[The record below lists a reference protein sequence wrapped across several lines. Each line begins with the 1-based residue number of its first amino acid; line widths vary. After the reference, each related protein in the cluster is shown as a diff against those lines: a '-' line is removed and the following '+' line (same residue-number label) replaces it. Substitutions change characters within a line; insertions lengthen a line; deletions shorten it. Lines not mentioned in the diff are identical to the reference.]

1 MSSLRKSFLVA
12 SATAL
17 LVAVT
22 ACSSGSSPASEGD
35 TAATLDTATS
45 VDTATSGNIVVTYSA
60 IGDVVSRLVGD
71 AATVTVL
78 IPNGQD
84 QHDFMPSAKDVETVN
99 NASLV
104 VSNGLDLE
112 EGLEDAMVQAEKSG
126 VAMFHIADH
135 VTLLESTKP
144 DEKEGAVKEEGHE
157 DEEDH
162 GHGTED
168 PHVWL
173 DPETLAEAIPALAE
187 ALKLATGK
195 DFTEEATAVVGELTA
210 LSASVRDIMTTVDE
224 CKLVTGHD
232 SLGYF
237 AARYGCTVVGAVIP
251 GFSTAAEASA
261 GSLAGLKVVAKENGV
276 KAIFTELGT
285 PADVAAQIAKEV
297 GVDVVQLSTHVL
309 PENGGY
315 NEMMTQLATAIADGL
330 S

>member
-1 MSSLRKSFLVA
+1 MSSPRRSFLIA

-17 LVAVT
+17 LVAVS
-22 ACSSGSSPASEGD
+22 ACSSDASSTSESG
-35 TAATLDTATS
+35 AATTLDTATPMN
-45 VDTATSGNIVVTYSA
+45 VVVTYSA

-71 AATVTVL
+71 AAAVTVL

-84 QHDFMPSAKDVETVN
+84 QHDFEPSAKDVETIN

-112 EGLEDAMVQAEKSG
+112 EGLEDSLLQAEKSG
-126 VAMFHIADH
+126 VPMFHIADH
-135 VTLLESTKP
+135 VTLLDAAE
-144 DEKEGAVKEEGHE
+144 KEEGHE
-157 DEEDH
+157 GEEGHDGEEDH

-173 DPETLAEAIPALAE
+173 DPETLAESIPALAK
-187 ALKLATGK
+187 ALQLATGK
-195 DFTEEATAVVGELTA
+195 DFAAEATVVVGELTA
-210 LSASVRDIMTTVDE
+210 LSAKVREIMTTVDE

-261 GSLAGLKVVAKENGV
+261 GSLADLKVVAQENGV

-297 GVDVVQLSTHVL
+297 GVDVVELSTHVL

-315 NEMMTQLATAIADGL
+315 DDMMTQLATAIAGGL

>member
-1 MSSLRKSFLVA
+1 MSSPRRSFLIA
-12 SATAL
+12 CATAL
-17 LVAVT
+17 LVAVS
-22 ACSSGSSPASEGD
+22 ACSSDSSSTSESGIA
-35 TAATLDTATS
+35 TTLDTTTPMN
-45 VDTATSGNIVVTYSA
+45 VVVTYSA

-84 QHDFMPSAKDVETVN
+84 QHDFEPSAKDVETIN

-112 EGLEDAMVQAEKSG
+112 EGLEDSLLQAEKSG
-126 VAMFHIADH
+126 VPMFHIADH
-135 VTLLESTKP
+135 VTLLDAAE
-144 DEKEGAVKEEGHE
+144 KEEGHE
-157 DEEDH
+157 GEEDH

-173 DPETLAEAIPALAE
+173 DPETLAEAIPALAK
-187 ALKLATGK
+187 ALQLVTGK
-195 DFTEEATAVVGELTA
+195 DFAAEATAVVGELNA
-210 LSASVRDIMTTVDE
+210 LSAKVREMMTTVDE

-237 AARYGCTVVGAVIP
+237 AARYGCTVVGTVIP

-261 GSLAGLKVVAKENGV
+261 GSLADLKVVAQENGV

-297 GVDVVQLSTHVL
+297 GVDVVELSTHVL

-315 NEMMTQLATAIADGL
+315 DDMMTQLATAIASGL

>member
-1 MSSLRKSFLVA
+1 MNV
-12 SATAL
+12 
-17 LVAVT
+17 
-22 ACSSGSSPASEGD
+22 
-35 TAATLDTATS
+35 
-45 VDTATSGNIVVTYSA
+45 VVTYSA

-84 QHDFMPSAKDVETVN
+84 QHDFEPSAKDVETIN

-112 EGLEDAMVQAEKSG
+112 EGLEDSLLQAEKSG
-126 VAMFHIADH
+126 VSMFHIADH
-135 VTLLESTKP
+135 VTLLDAAE
-144 DEKEGAVKEEGHE
+144 KEEGHE
-157 DEEDH
+157 GEEDH

-173 DPETLAEAIPALAE
+173 DPETLAEAVPALAK
-187 ALKLATGK
+187 ALQLATGK
-195 DFTEEATAVVGELTA
+195 DFAAEATAVVGELTA
-210 LSASVRDIMTTVDE
+210 LSAKIRDIMTTVDE

-261 GSLAGLKVVAKENGV
+261 GSLADLKVVAQENGV

-297 GVDVVQLSTHVL
+297 GVDVVELSTHVL

-315 NEMMTQLATAIADGL
+315 DDMMTQLATAIAGGL

>member
-1 MSSLRKSFLVA
+1 MSSPRRSFLIA

-17 LVAVT
+17 LVAVS
-22 ACSSGSSPASEGD
+22 ACSSDSSSTSESGSA
-35 TAATLDTATS
+35 TTLDTTTPMN
-45 VDTATSGNIVVTYSA
+45 VVVTYSA

-84 QHDFMPSAKDVETVN
+84 QHDFEPSAKDVETIN

-112 EGLEDAMVQAEKSG
+112 EGLEDSLLQAEKSG
-126 VAMFHIADH
+126 VPMFHIADH
-135 VTLLESTKP
+135 VTLLDAAE
-144 DEKEGAVKEEGHE
+144 KEEGHE
-157 DEEDH
+157 GEESHEGEEGHEGEEDH
-162 GHGTED
+162 GHGAED

-173 DPETLAEAIPALAE
+173 DPETLAEAVPALAK
-187 ALKLATGK
+187 ALQLATGK
-195 DFTEEATAVVGELTA
+195 DFTAEATTVVGELTA
-210 LSASVRDIMTTVDE
+210 LSAKVREIMTTVDE

-261 GSLAGLKVVAKENGV
+261 GSLADLKVVAKENGV

-285 PADVAAQIAKEV
+285 PADVVDQIAKEV
-297 GVDVVQLSTHVL
+297 GVDVVELATHVL

-315 NEMMTQLATAIADGL
+315 DDMMTQLATAIAGGL

>member
-1 MSSLRKSFLVA
+1 MLQRFRFGCLVA
-12 SATAL
+12 LIGMAAG
-17 LVAVT
+17 
-22 ACSSGSSPASEGD
+22 CSSGGSSSP
-35 TAATLDTATS
+35 TTTPS
-45 VDTATSGNIVVTYSA
+45 VVVTYSA
-60 IGDVVSRLVGD
+60 LGDVVSRLVGD

-84 QHDFMPSAKDVETVN
+84 QHDFMPSAQDVETIN

-112 EGLEDAMVQAEKSG
+112 EGLEDSLLQAEKSG

-135 VTLLESTKP
+135 VTLLDAAAKDEAAGA
-144 DEKEGAVKEEGHE
+144 EKEVGH
-157 DEEDH
+157 D
-162 GHGTED
+162 HGTED

-195 DFTEEATAVVGELTA
+195 DFTAEATAVVGELTA
-210 LSASVRDIMTTVDE
+210 LSAKVREIMTAVDA

-237 AARYGCTVVGAVIP
+237 AARYGCTVIGAVIP

-261 GSLAGLKVVAKENGV
+261 GSLADLKDVAKENGV

-297 GVDVVQLSTHVL
+297 GVDVVELSTHVL

-315 NEMMTQLATAIADGL
+315 DDMMTQLATAIAGGL

>member
-1 MSSLRKSFLVA
+1 MSSPRRSFLIA

-17 LVAVT
+17 LVAVS
-22 ACSSGSSPASEGD
+22 ACSSDSSSTSESG
-35 TAATLDTATS
+35 TATTLDT
-45 VDTATSGNIVVTYSA
+45 TAPMNVVVTYSA

-84 QHDFMPSAKDVETVN
+84 QHDFEPSAKDVETIN

-112 EGLEDAMVQAEKSG
+112 EGLEDSLLQAEKSG
-126 VAMFHIADH
+126 VPMFHIADH
-135 VTLLESTKP
+135 VTLLDAAE
-144 DEKEGAVKEEGHE
+144 KEEGHE
-157 DEEDH
+157 GEESHEGEEGHEGEEDH
-162 GHGTED
+162 GHGAED

-173 DPETLAEAIPALAE
+173 DPETLAEAVPALAK
-187 ALKLATGK
+187 ALQLATGK
-195 DFTEEATAVVGELTA
+195 DFAAEATAVVGELTA
-210 LSASVRDIMTTVDE
+210 LSAKIRDIMTTVDE

-261 GSLAGLKVVAKENGV
+261 GSLADLKVVAKENGV

-297 GVDVVQLSTHVL
+297 GVDVVELSTHVL

-315 NEMMTQLATAIADGL
+315 DDMMTQLATAIAGGL

>member
-1 MSSLRKSFLVA
+1 MSSPRRSFLIA

-17 LVAVT
+17 LVAVS
-22 ACSSGSSPASEGD
+22 ACSSDSSSTSESG
-35 TAATLDTATS
+35 TATTLDTATLMN
-45 VDTATSGNIVVTYSA
+45 VVVTYSA

-71 AATVTVL
+71 AAAVTVL

-84 QHDFMPSAKDVETVN
+84 QHDFEPSAKDVETIN

-112 EGLEDAMVQAEKSG
+112 EGLEDSLLQAEKSG
-126 VAMFHIADH
+126 VPMFHIADH
-135 VTLLESTKP
+135 VTLLDAAE
-144 DEKEGAVKEEGHE
+144 KEEGHE
-157 DEEDH
+157 GEEDH

-173 DPETLAEAIPALAE
+173 DPETLAESIPALAK
-187 ALKLATGK
+187 ALQLATGK
-195 DFTEEATAVVGELTA
+195 DFAAEATAVVGELTA
-210 LSASVRDIMTTVDE
+210 LSAKVREIMTTVDE

-261 GSLAGLKVVAKENGV
+261 GSLADLKVVAQENGV

-285 PADVAAQIAKEV
+285 PADVVAQIAKEV
-297 GVDVVQLSTHVL
+297 GVDVVELSTHVL

-315 NEMMTQLATAIADGL
+315 DDMMTQLATAIAGGI

>member
-17 LVAVT
+17 LVAVS
-22 ACSSGSSPASEGD
+22 ACSSDSSPASEGD
-35 TAATLDTATS
+35 TAAS

-144 DEKEGAVKEEGHE
+144 DEKEGAVDEEGHE

-210 LSASVRDIMTTVDE
+210 LSANVRDIITTVDE

-237 AARYGCTVVGAVIP
+237 AARYGCTIVGAVIP

-261 GSLAGLKVVAKENGV
+261 GSLADLKVLAKENGV

-285 PADVAAQIAKEV
+285 PADVAAQIAKEI

-315 NEMMTQLATAIADGL
+315 NEMMTQLATAIANGL

>member
-1 MSSLRKSFLVA
+1 MPSFHRFSLFASTTGLVF
-12 SATAL
+12 AL
-17 LVAVT
+17 S
-22 ACSSGSSPASEGD
+22 ACSSSNDTSNSASD
-35 TAATLDTATS
+35 TTTS
-45 VDTATSGNIVVTYSA
+45 TSLNVVVTYSA

-84 QHDFMPSAKDVETVN
+84 QHDFEPSAQDVETLN

-112 EGLEDAMVQAEKSG
+112 EGLEDALVQVEKSG
-126 VAMFHIADH
+126 VSVFHIADH
-135 VTLLESTKP
+135 VTLLDAAKG
-144 DEKEGAVKEEGHE
+144 DEKESATKEEH
-157 DEEDH
+157 DD
-162 GHGTED
+162 HGTED

-173 DPETLAEAIPALAE
+173 DPETLAQAIPALAD
-187 ALKLATGK
+187 ALTKATGK
-195 DFTEEATAVVGELTA
+195 DFAEEAATVVSELTA
-210 LSASVRDIMTTVDE
+210 LSAKVRDIMGTVSE
-224 CKLVTGHD
+224 CNLVTGHD

-261 GSLAGLKVVAKENGV
+261 GSLAELKALATKNDV

-285 PADVAAQIAKEV
+285 PSNVTAQIAKEV
-297 GVDVVQLSTHVL
+297 GVEVVELSTHVL
-309 PENGGY
+309 PKNGGY
-315 NEMMTQLATAIADGL
+315 DEMMTQLATAIANGL

>member
-1 MSSLRKSFLVA
+1 VMSSPRRSFLIA

-17 LVAVT
+17 LVAVS
-22 ACSSGSSPASEGD
+22 ACSSDSSSTSESG
-35 TAATLDTATS
+35 TATTLDTTTPMN
-45 VDTATSGNIVVTYSA
+45 VVVTYSA

-84 QHDFMPSAKDVETVN
+84 QHDFEPSAKDVETIN

-112 EGLEDAMVQAEKSG
+112 EGLEDSLLQAEKSG
-126 VAMFHIADH
+126 VSMFHIADH
-135 VTLLESTKP
+135 VTLLDAAE
-144 DEKEGAVKEEGHE
+144 KEEGHE
-157 DEEDH
+157 VEGSDEGEEGHEGEEDH
-162 GHGTED
+162 GHGAED

-173 DPETLAEAIPALAE
+173 DPETLAEAVPALAK
-187 ALKLATGK
+187 ALQLATGK
-195 DFTEEATAVVGELTA
+195 DFAAEATAVVGELTA
-210 LSASVRDIMTTVDE
+210 LSAKIRDIMTTVDE

-251 GFSTAAEASA
+251 GFSTAAEASS
-261 GSLAGLKVVAKENGV
+261 GSLADLKVVAKENGV

-285 PADVAAQIAKEV
+285 PADVVDQIAKEV
-297 GVDVVQLSTHVL
+297 GVDVVELATHVL

-315 NEMMTQLATAIADGL
+315 DDMMTQLATAIAGGL

>member
-1 MSSLRKSFLVA
+1 MQQRFRNMCLG
-12 SATAL
+12 AL
-17 LVAVT
+17 LGLFAS
-22 ACSSGSSPASEGD
+22 CSFDGSSSSD
-35 TAATLDTATS
+35 TTPS
-45 VDTATSGNIVVTYSA
+45 IVVTYSA

-84 QHDFMPSAKDVETVN
+84 QHDFMPSAQDVETIN

-112 EGLEDAMVQAEKSG
+112 EGLEDSLLQAEKSG

-135 VTLLESTKP
+135 VTLLNAAAKDEAAGA
-144 DEKEGAVKEEGHE
+144 EKEVGH
-157 DEEDH
+157 D
-162 GHGTED
+162 HGTED

-173 DPETLAEAIPALAE
+173 DPETLAEAIPALAK
-187 ALKLATGK
+187 ALQLATGK
-195 DFTEEATAVVGELTA
+195 DFSQEATAVVGELTA
-210 LSASVRDIMTTVDE
+210 LSAKVRDIMTTVDA

-237 AARYGCTVVGAVIP
+237 AARYGCTVIGAVIP

-261 GSLAGLKVVAKENGV
+261 GSLADLKDVAKENGV

-297 GVDVVQLSTHVL
+297 GVDVVELSTHVL
-309 PENGGY
+309 PKNGGY
-315 NEMMTQLATAIADGL
+315 DDMMTQLATAIAGGL

>member
-1 MSSLRKSFLVA
+1 MSSPRRSFLIA

-17 LVAVT
+17 LVAVS
-22 ACSSGSSPASEGD
+22 ACSSDTSSTSESG
-35 TAATLDTATS
+35 TAKTLDTTTPMN
-45 VDTATSGNIVVTYSA
+45 VVVTYSA

-84 QHDFMPSAKDVETVN
+84 QHDFEPSAKDVETIN

-112 EGLEDAMVQAEKSG
+112 EGLEDSLLQAEKSG
-126 VAMFHIADH
+126 VPMFHLADH
-135 VTLLESTKP
+135 VTLL
-144 DEKEGAVKEEGHE
+144 DAAEKEEGDEGEEGHE
-157 DEEDH
+157 GEEDH

-173 DPETLAEAIPALAE
+173 DPETLAEAVPALAK
-187 ALKLATGK
+187 ALQLATGK
-195 DFTEEATAVVGELTA
+195 DFAAEATAVVGELTA
-210 LSASVRDIMTTVDE
+210 LSAKIRDIMTTVDE

-261 GSLAGLKVVAKENGV
+261 GSLADLKVVAKENGV

-285 PADVAAQIAKEV
+285 PADVVDQIAKEV
-297 GVDVVQLSTHVL
+297 GVDVVELATHVL

-315 NEMMTQLATAIADGL
+315 DDMMTQLATAIAGGL

>member
-1 MSSLRKSFLVA
+1 MSSPRRSFLIA

-17 LVAVT
+17 LVAVS
-22 ACSSGSSPASEGD
+22 ACSSDSSSTSESG
-35 TAATLDTATS
+35 TATTLDTTTPMN
-45 VDTATSGNIVVTYSA
+45 VVVTYSA

-84 QHDFMPSAKDVETVN
+84 QHDFEPSAKDVETIN

-112 EGLEDAMVQAEKSG
+112 EGLEDSLLQAEKSG
-126 VAMFHIADH
+126 VPMFHIADH
-135 VTLLESTKP
+135 VTLLDAAE
-144 DEKEGAVKEEGHE
+144 KEEGHE
-157 DEEDH
+157 GEESHEGEEGHEGEEDH
-162 GHGTED
+162 GHGAED

-173 DPETLAEAIPALAE
+173 DPETLAEAVPALAK
-187 ALKLATGK
+187 ALQLATGK
-195 DFTEEATAVVGELTA
+195 DFAAEATAVVGELTA
-210 LSASVRDIMTTVDE
+210 LSAKIRDIMTTVDE

-261 GSLAGLKVVAKENGV
+261 GSLADLKVVAKENGV

-285 PADVAAQIAKEV
+285 PADVVDQIAKEV
-297 GVDVVQLSTHVL
+297 GVDVVELSTHVL

-315 NEMMTQLATAIADGL
+315 DDMMTQLATAIAGGL

>member
-17 LVAVT
+17 LVAVS
-22 ACSSGSSPASEGD
+22 ACSSDSSPASEGD
-35 TAATLDTATS
+35 TAAS

-144 DEKEGAVKEEGHE
+144 DEKEGAVDEEGHE

-224 CKLVTGHD
+224 CRLVTGHD

-261 GSLAGLKVVAKENGV
+261 GSLADLKVLAKENGV

-285 PADVAAQIAKEV
+285 PADVAAQIAKEI

-315 NEMMTQLATAIADGL
+315 NEMMTQLATAIANGL

>member
-1 MSSLRKSFLVA
+1 MQHRIRFICLAVLLGLTA
-12 SATAL
+12 S
-17 LVAVT
+17 
-22 ACSSGSSPASEGD
+22 CSSDGPSANNETP
-35 TAATLDTATS
+35 S
-45 VDTATSGNIVVTYSA
+45 VVVTYSA

-84 QHDFMPSAKDVETVN
+84 QHDFEPSAKDAETIN

-112 EGLEDAMVQAEKSG
+112 EGLEDSLLQAEKSG
-126 VAMFHIADH
+126 VPMFHIADH
-135 VTLLESTKP
+135 VTLLDAAE
-144 DEKEGAVKEEGHE
+144 KEEGHE
-157 DEEDH
+157 CEEDH

-173 DPETLAEAIPALAE
+173 DPETLAEAIPALAK
-187 ALKLATGK
+187 ALQLATGK
-195 DFTEEATAVVGELTA
+195 DFAAEATAVVGELNA
-210 LSASVRDIMTTVDE
+210 LSAKVREIMTTVDE

-261 GSLAGLKVVAKENGV
+261 GSLADLKAVAQENGV

-285 PADVAAQIAKEV
+285 PADVVDQIAKEV
-297 GVDVVQLSTHVL
+297 GVDVVELSTHVL

-315 NEMMTQLATAIADGL
+315 DDMMTQLATAIAGGL

>member
-1 MSSLRKSFLVA
+1 MLFPRRSFLIA

-17 LVAVT
+17 LIAVS
-22 ACSSGSSPASEGD
+22 ACSSDTSSTSES
-35 TAATLDTATS
+35 DTATS
-45 VDTATSGNIVVTYSA
+45 LDTTTPMNVVVTYSA

-71 AATVTVL
+71 AAAVTVL

-84 QHDFMPSAKDVETVN
+84 QHDFEPSAKDIETIN

-112 EGLEDAMVQAEKSG
+112 EGLEDSLLQAEKSG

-135 VTLLESTKP
+135 VTLLDAAAKDEVAGA
-144 DEKEGAVKEEGHE
+144 EKEVGDENKEGH
-157 DEEDH
+157 DD
-162 GHGTED
+162 HGTED

-187 ALKLATGK
+187 ALKLVTGK
-195 DFTEEATAVVGELTA
+195 DFTNEAKVVVNELTT
-210 LSASVRDIMTTVDE
+210 LSAKVRDIMTQVDD

-237 AARYGCTVVGAVIP
+237 ATRYGCTVVGAVIP
-251 GFSTAAEASA
+251 SFSTSAEASA
-261 GSLAGLKVVAKENGV
+261 GSLAELKVAAKENGV

-285 PADVAAQIAKEV
+285 PADVVAQIAKEV
-297 GVDVVQLSTHVL
+297 GVDVVELSTHVL

-315 NEMMTQLATAIADGL
+315 DEMMTQLATAIADGL

>member
-1 MSSLRKSFLVA
+1 MQHRIRFMCLVVLLGLTA
-12 SATAL
+12 S
-17 LVAVT
+17 
-22 ACSSGSSPASEGD
+22 CSSDG
-35 TAATLDTATS
+35 TS
-45 VDTATSGNIVVTYSA
+45 ANNETPSVVVTYSA

-71 AATVTVL
+71 AATVEVL
-78 IPNGQD
+78 IANGQD
-84 QHDFMPSAKDVETVN
+84 QHDFKPSAQDVETIN

-112 EGLEDAMVQAEKSG
+112 EGLEDSLLQAEKSG
-126 VAMFHIADH
+126 VPMFHIADH
-135 VTLLESTKP
+135 VTLLHAAAKDEVTGT
-144 DEKEGAVKEEGHE
+144 EKEAGH
-157 DEEDH
+157 D
-162 GHGTED
+162 HGTED
-168 PHVWL
+168 PHIWL
-173 DPETLAEAIPALAE
+173 DPETLAEAVPALAK
-187 ALKLATGK
+187 ALQLATGK
-195 DFTEEATAVVGELTA
+195 DFTAEAAAVVGELKA
-210 LSASVRDIMTTVDE
+210 LSAKVREIMTTVDE

-261 GSLAGLKVVAKENGV
+261 GSLADLKVVAQENGV

-297 GVDVVQLSTHVL
+297 GVDVVELSTHVL

-315 NEMMTQLATAIADGL
+315 DDMMTQLATAIAGGL